1 VQAEGG
7 SAHRDTRAVNGD
19 DGALACQAHGP
30 DRGGIRILEN
40 RAGLAAGDELSARRV
55 AAVEKRFSYDLQTVL
70 SRRLGDLAR
79 HSEDRQ
85 SSAQP
90 TRQICHSGGERRRVR
105 GIRANSVIQRTVGFD
120 IPDVGADVRESI
132 QLRRHGAAKLG
143 RRHRERQPAE
153 SGPVGVGGVSAD
165 HHPEPGSPFDSLNH
179 GVRVSGV
186 TTAGDVCAGDDGEKR
201 LVVSGRHPVDRFAE
215 VGVQVDGRHA
225 TTVRPVY
232 GGCVARAH
240 VEAPPPQ
247 VRLSDGSVA
256 RIVPSAFASGW
267 ELEVGGT
274 PQSHVDLADPTHL
287 HFEYVARMGA
297 VIDQLGEPGEPLT
310 AIHLGAGA
318 YTLPRYVEATRPG
331 SRQQVIE
338 LEPALVSLVREHL
351 PLPSSSRAGGS
362 IRTRTGDARAVLE
375 RLPAGIRGQADLVI
389 SDIFH
394 GARTPAHV
402 TSLEFYCLVA
412 RYLTETG
419 VLLVNVADGAG
430 LAFARRQA
438 ATVRSELPHVALL
451 AEVQVLKGRR
461 FGNIVIAA
469 SRTPLPTAW
478 LPRLMAA
485 GPHPAKVA
493 QGAEIDA
500 FVAGSRPVTDA
511 DAAPSPA
518 PSATLF
524 ER

>member
-1 VQAEGG
+1 MQTEGG
-7 SAHRDTRAVNGD
+7 CCHGDARSVDRDD
-19 DGALACQAHGP
+19 SALAGQAYGP
-30 DRGGIRILEN
+30 RRCGVRILDD
-40 RAGLAAGDELSARRV
+40 RAGFAAGHELTARRV
-55 AAVEKRFSYDLQTVL
+55 PAVKERLSHDLQTVL
-70 SRRLGDLAR
+70 VRRRGDLAG
-79 HSEDRQ
+79 HSKDRQ
-85 SSAQP
+85 PAAQP
-90 TRQICHSGGERRRVR
+90 AGETRHRAGKRRRVR
-105 GIRANSVIQRTVGFD
+105 SIRRDGVIQGAVGLD
-120 IPDVGADVRESI
+120 VSNVGADISEGI
-132 QLRRHGAAKLG
+132 QLRGHRGMKLVSRHGQWPPT
-143 RRHRERQPAE
+143 EP
-153 SGPVGVGGVSAD
+153 GPVWVRGMGTDCHTEPSSPPGGL
-165 HHPEPGSPFDSLNH
+165 GH
-179 GVRVSGV
+179 GVRVPGV
-186 TTAGDVCAGDDGEKR
+186 AAARDIGAGDHSEQR
-201 LVVSGRHPVDRFAE
+201 LVVSCGDTVDSLAE
-215 VGVQVDGRHA
+215 VGVQVDGPHA

-232 GGCVARAH
+232 GGSVARAH

-247 VRLSDGSVA
+247 VRLSDGSIA
-256 RIVPSAFASGW
+256 RILPSAFASGW
-267 ELEVGGT
+267 ELEVDGT

-297 VIDQLGEPGEPLT
+297 VIDQIGEPGASLT

-338 LEPALVSLVREHL
+338 LEPALVTLIREHL
-351 PLPSSSRAGGS
+351 PLPASSRAGGS

-375 RLPAGIRGQADLVI
+375 RLPAGLRGQADLVI

-402 TSLEFYCLVA
+402 TSIEFYSLAA
-412 RYLTETG
+412 RYLSDTG

-469 SRTPLPTAW
+469 SRSPLPTAW

-493 QGAEIDA
+493 QGAEVDA
-500 FVAGSRPVTDA
+500 FIAGSRIVTDA

>member
-1 VQAEGG
+1 M
-7 SAHRDTRAVNGD
+7 
-19 DGALACQAHGP
+19 L
-30 DRGGIRILEN
+30 
-40 RAGLAAGDELSARRV
+40 ARRPG
-55 AAVEKRFSYDLQTVL
+55 Y
-70 SRRLGDLAR
+70 LAG
-79 HSEDRQ
+79 HGKDRQ
-85 SSAQP
+85 PAAQP
-90 TRQICHSGGERRRVR
+90 VGQIRHGFGERSRVR
-105 GIRANSVIQRTVGFD
+105 GIRRDGVIQGTVGLD
-120 IPDVGADVRESI
+120 VPDVGTDIDESI
-132 QLRRHGAAKLG
+132 QLC
-143 RRHRERQPAE
+143 RHRGTEFGSGDRQGPPAE
-153 SGPVGVGGVSAD
+153 SRPVGVGGVGAD
-165 HHPEPGSPFDSLNH
+165 RHTEPCSPLDGLGH
-179 GVRVSGV
+179 GPCIPGV
-186 TTAGDVCAGDDGEKR
+186 AAARDIRAGDHGEQR
-201 LVVSGRHPVDRFAE
+201 LVVSCRNAVDSLAE

-232 GGCVARAH
+232 GGSVARAH

-247 VRLSDGSVA
+247 VRLSDGSLA

-297 VIDQLGEPGEPLT
+297 VIDQLGEPREPVT

-338 LEPALVSLVREHL
+338 LEPALVTLVREHL
-351 PLPSSSRAGGS
+351 PLPSSARAGGS

-375 RLPAGIRGQADLVI
+375 RLPAGLRGQADLMV

-402 TSLEFYCLVA
+402 TSIEFYSLAA
-412 RYLTETG
+412 RYLSDTG

-469 SRTPLPTAW
+469 SRNPLPTAW

-500 FVAGSRPVTDA
+500 FIAGSRIVTDA